1 MINEPKKIILPLK
14 KQLQSK
20 SFFNDKIIILPLQ
33 FVINKYIYIYNDFYY
48 IFLAFF
54 FNFLFNN

>member
-1 MINEPKKIILPLK
+1 MINELKKIILPLK

-20 SFFNDKIIILPLQ
+20 SFDKIIILPLQ
-33 FVINKYIYIYNDFYY
+33 FIINKYIYNDFYY